1 MRCSVDGEVWGGGTQ
16 RMILYRGS
24 QILTGRDRIVAMVV
38 KMGRKR
44 ILKIYIRKVIEDL
57 VSR

>member
-1 MRCSVDGEVWGGGTQ
+1 MWMERWCGGGTQ

-57 VSR
+57 VSK